1 MLPFHRRHAAMSA
14 AAALVYD
21 QAGADVL
28 IHGLADDF
36 VLALEVVDAVLLVGE
51 ASAALA
57 AHEGVLL
64 PALVLE
70 VAIQVVV
77 PVVRPLQHQI

>member
-1 MLPFHRRHAAMSA
+1 MLTAR
-14 AAALVYD
+14 AALVD
-21 QAGADVL
+21 DEPGADVL
-28 IHGLADDF
+28 VHGLADDL

-51 ASAALA
+51 AAPALA

-70 VAIQVVV
+70 VSVQVVV
-77 PVVRPLQHQI
+77 PVVRPLGKRKYI